1 MFKSASKINK
11 LLTILGLGLGLM
23 VLIACVSQSPEPTNN
38 AEASGRQYFKR
49 CFTHDQILRLRPQNG
64 EI

>member
-38 AEASGRQYFKR
+38 AEASG
-49 CFTHDQILRLRPQNG
+49 G
-64 EI
+64 